1 MTRARP
7 DQRPRTAARR
17 FHLHCLHLPGM
28 PAADV
33 WHCPQCTGASDG
45 GTAESK
51 VRPLAVARATPACA
65 AQPKPRPCD
74 DSACP
79 PAQRKR
85 PFAPSPRSIAAARLL
100 AAVARIRRASR
111 ARTATATATAAP
123 TARRSA
129 SSSACAARTSAS
141 TRPTSRSWASRRPA
155 RPVAARCG
163 RSRPRGVCGRLASHS
178 KAAQWHQ
185 RRARLLAP
193 LWCLIAPPT
202 SSPRR
207 RPCATW
213 RRRRSR
219 ASRASP
225 SASLP
230 FARAPPELL
239 CTRVVPSAAAA
250 CCPASGRLPV
260 LQRRPVG
267 PLLRLALIP

>member
-1 MTRARP
+1 
-7 DQRPRTAARR
+7 
-17 FHLHCLHLPGM
+17 M

-51 VRPLAVARATPACA
+51 VRPMAAARTTPACA
-65 AQPKPRPCD
+65 AQPPPRPRDD

-79 PAQRKR
+79 PCTTQASLRTLPTFDCR
-85 PFAPSPRSIAAARLL
+85 RSVA

-111 ARTATATATAAP
+111 ARTATATATATAAP

-213 RRRRSR
+213 HRRRSR

-230 FARAPPELL
+230 FARAPPELPR
-239 CTRVVPSAAAA
+239 TRVVPSAAAV
-250 CCPASGRLPV
+250 CCPAPGRLPV
-260 LQRRPVG
+260 LLRRPVG